1 MILEYHL
8 LSKIVTH
15 YYLQG
20 HQNLKNRYDHSYN
33 YNYNY
38 NHIHFS
44 GIQPLAATH
53 TKLSWGE
60 LNDPA
65 STAENKAQA
74 MQQHLGSTG
83 KIASLAK
90 TRLYQDHKGDL
101 GHFA

>member
-20 HQNLKNRYDHSYN
+20 HQNLKHRYDHSYS
-33 YNYNY
+33 Y

-60 LNDPA
+60 LNDSA
-65 STAENKAQA
+65 STVEIKAQA
-74 MQQHLGSTG
+74 MQQHLGSPS

-90 TRLYQDHKGDL
+90 TRLYQDHKGDF